1 MSTDQTFTDRV
12 AALFK
17 SMPGQWIDARVIAQ
31 VGGFAAWRTRISNAR
46 IAYGM
51 DIRNRTR
58 WEETPIG
65 GFTVSEQVGGFAAWR
80 TRISECRQRGMPDI
94 RNRQRVEDTP
104 IGSYKVTEYCY
115 FPEPQ
120 PRALD
125 EAEDQPLPWEAA

>member
-17 SMPGQWIDARVIAQ
+17 SMPGQWIDARVIA
-31 VGGFAAWRTRISNAR
+31 
-46 IAYGM
+46 
-51 DIRNRTR
+51 
-58 WEETPIG
+58 
-65 GFTVSEQVGGFAAWR
+65 QVGGFAAWR